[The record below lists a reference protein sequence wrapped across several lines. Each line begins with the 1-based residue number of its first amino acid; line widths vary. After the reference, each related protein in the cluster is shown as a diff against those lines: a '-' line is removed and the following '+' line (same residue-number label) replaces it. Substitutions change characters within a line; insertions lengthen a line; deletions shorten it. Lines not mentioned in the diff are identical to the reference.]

1 MNYPKILPVIL
12 CGGSGSRL
20 WPLSRESFPKQYLSI
35 NSNEGKTFL
44 QKTQERLNGLDN
56 VEDPIIICNEAHRF
70 IVAEQLRA
78 INISPKKMSKGV
90 RLITIL
96 LLALLAVLFA
106 IGGKF
111 LLTLP
116 LTLAS
121 LALVKLKGLSLIQL
135 ISLYRLIQTLRNSG
149 RFSFNQYQNNNS
161 SSLSTNEAYKI
172 LNLDINKKPTKE
184 ALNKAYQ
191 KIQKKIHPD
200 ISPETARLSTLVN
213 EARDILLKNFI

>member
-1 MNYPKILPVIL
+1 MNIIIYLLVIL
-12 CGGSGSRL
+12 VIL
-20 WPLSRESFPKQYLSI
+20 Y
-35 NSNEGKTFL
+35 FL
-44 QKTQERLNGLDN
+44 
-56 VEDPIIICNEAHRF
+56 
-70 IVAEQLRA
+70 LRWWS
-78 INISPKKMSKGV
+78 NISPKKMSKGV

-96 LLALLAVLFA
+96 LFLILAVFAVLFA
-106 IGGKF
+106 IGGKI

-116 LTLAS
+116 FTLAS
-121 LALVKLKGLSLIQL
+121 LALLKLKGLSIFQL

-149 RFSFNQYQNNNS
+149 RFSFNQYQNKNS

-200 ISPETARLSTLVN
+200 ISPETSRLSAIVN
-213 EARDILLKNFI
+213 EAKEIVLKDIS